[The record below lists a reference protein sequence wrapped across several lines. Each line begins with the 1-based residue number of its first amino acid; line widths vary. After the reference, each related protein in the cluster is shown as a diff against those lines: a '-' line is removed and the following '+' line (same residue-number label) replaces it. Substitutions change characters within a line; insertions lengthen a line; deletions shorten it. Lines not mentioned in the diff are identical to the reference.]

1 MAPSPAATFAVLW
14 HSLAPHGDAPDHV
27 NSLTRHTQLYCC
39 LTALSHSVTHRVRL
53 GGGRG
58 GAAAALADSNSAQR
72 QSTLARAV
80 QHGWRSPWRG
90 LRAFTRLADAGWL
103 NSGLGGRNGG
113 VGTPGSAVLS
123 WSRSGGCLSLRLCS
137 LVALFPHVRPGEWLR
152 NQKCWGSQCPGISA
166 ARCRRSSALAS
177 SGGETRRCRSPSHPV
192 RMFETRVALGRD
204 AHSFVPRRWA
214 QGRGPQLGADAAVQ
228 RVDATMGWRTA
239 GVRLGGHDRR
249 SVKSARK

>member
-1 MAPSPAATFAVLW
+1 M
-14 HSLAPHGDAPDHV
+14 
-27 NSLTRHTQLYCC
+27 
-39 LTALSHSVTHRVRL
+39 TALSHSVTYRVQL

-58 GAAAALADSNSAQR
+58 GTAAARADSNLAQR
-72 QSTLARAV
+72 RSTLACTV
-80 QHGWRSPWRG
+80 QHGWRSSWRG
-90 LRAFTRLADAGWL
+90 LRAFTRLTDAGWL

-113 VGTPGSAVLS
+113 VGTPGSVVLS

-204 AHSFVPRRWA
+204 ARSFVPRRWA
-214 QGRGPQLGADAAVQ
+214 QGRGPQLGTDAAVQ
-228 RVDATMGWRTA
+228 RADAT
-239 GVRLGGHDRR
+239 GVGVPREYASEGTTGNQSRWQE
-249 SVKSARK
+249 K